1 MSQQRRCQLSKII
14 WGHWELVGVDSV
26 ETGESTDCLNSP
38 KATEWDDEEFPTKYV
53 ATVQHSKSRFLRYT
67 ARLVR
72 TYKVLRFAG
81 DDADDQVELLYRH
94 FYRKP
99 ADTDRNTPL
108 LKIPFSLIRRTLA
121 DCEVVAAAQK
131 RKHVG
136 DNDEDEA
143 DFQVDLKRIKRQ
155 MESDGVA

>member
-1 MSQQRRCQLSKII
+1 
-14 WGHWELVGVDSV
+14 
-26 ETGESTDCLNSP
+26 
-38 KATEWDDEEFPTKYV
+38 
-53 ATVQHSKSRFLRYT
+53 
-67 ARLVR
+67 
-72 TYKVLRFAG
+72 
-81 DDADDQVELLYRH
+81 VELLYRH